1 MSKDDSGN
9 IRIVRAKHGIE
20 TPYFMH
26 RRETAQDSRL
36 SFSARGVLAYLLSK
50 PDDWIVD
57 RDDLMKEGDI
67 GRDKMNNIIAE
78 LKKHGYLKR
87 ERLRD
92 AEGKWTG
99 SAYIVYEDPGRA
111 TENPSDGETVGRLD
125 RRTENPQH
133 TYKRDIQNTETNTH
147 PPNPPSE
154 PQAAGETT
162 SETVVDDATEDA
174 PTPFRYIQ
182 GRCVE
187 VVFSGNDKQF
197 GNAGKIANWALCQ
210 STDDT
215 WRRLHPA
222 HPMDEAEFDAFL
234 LWFGDKRLSWPR
246 RPDAWNQ
253 QVHEFRRARDK
264 PRYMAQARRNRQ
276 PEQESTPSPD
286 ELLMARALAATQ
298 EVTDVSP

>member
-1 MSKDDSGN
+1 MTDDAN
-9 IRIVRAKHGIE
+9 IRIVRAKHGAD

-36 SFSARGVLAYLLSK
+36 SFEARGVLAYLLSK
-50 PDDWIVD
+50 PDDWTVD
-57 RDDLMKEGDI
+57 RDDLMREGGT
-67 GRDKMNNIIAE
+67 GRDKMNKIIGE

-92 AEGKWTG
+92 ELGKWTG
-99 SAYIVYEDPGRA
+99 SAYIVYEDPDRT

-133 TYKRDIQNTETNTH
+133 TYKRDIQNTEPSTQH
-147 PPNPPSE
+147 PLNPPQPE
-154 PQAAGETT
+154 PSAGEDPVPP
-162 SETVVDDATEDA
+162 EGEDGNATDENA
-174 PTPFRYIQ
+174 IFRYIQ

-197 GNAGKIANWALCQ
+197 GNAGKIANWALCR
-210 STDDT
+210 SMDPT
-215 WRRLHPA
+215 WQRLHPA
-222 HPMDEAEFDAFL
+222 HPMDDIEFDAFL

-253 QVHEFRRARDK
+253 QVHEFRREHDK
-264 PRYMAQARRNRQ
+264 SRYMVQARRNRQ

-286 ELLMARALAATQ
+286 ELLMARALASEANHVQ
-298 EVTDVSP
+298 